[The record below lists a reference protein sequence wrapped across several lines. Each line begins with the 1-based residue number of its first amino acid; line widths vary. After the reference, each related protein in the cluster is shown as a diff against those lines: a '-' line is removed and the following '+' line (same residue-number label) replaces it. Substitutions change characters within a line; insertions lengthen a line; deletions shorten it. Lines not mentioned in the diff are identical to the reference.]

1 MPHLFRPDPAQPQA
15 FYEEVLKEM
24 DLPEG
29 TEIEIEKH
37 ENGVLLKPHP
47 VSLPRSLSPEERA
60 EAFLKWADSRVSIA
74 PPLSDEA
81 ISRESIYTRE
91 DEQL

>member
-1 MPHLFRPDPAQPQA
+1 MPHLFRPDPAHPQA

-37 ENGVLLKPHP
+37 ENGVLLTPHSGSLPHP
-47 VSLPRSLSPEERA
+47 LSP
-60 EAFLKWADSRVSIA
+60 
-74 PPLSDEA
+74 
-81 ISRESIYTRE
+81 
-91 DEQL
+91 Q